1 MGLREWLIPQDKVFF
16 DLLEEESNNVADG
29 ALRLQEMIDNFD
41 RLEDRR
47 TELKTVEHNGDK
59 IVHVI
64 FEKTNTTF
72 VTPIDQDDITKL
84 ASLYDDVLDII
95 YAVANRIVLYELKQ
109 STPTMK
115 EFARLVRKSVD
126 EIHAAFFSMRSQDK
140 KEIDKRCIEVDT
152 LENEADVLLND
163 SVAHL
168 FKSNDMIQ
176 IMKLKEIYE
185 YLETITDRCEDEPGA
200 KGHSKKICLES
211 QVACSPR

>member
-1 MGLREWLIPQDKVFF
+1 MGLKEWLIPQDKIFF

-29 ALRLQEMIDNFD
+29 ARKLQEMIDNFD
-41 RLEDRR
+41 RLGDRR
-47 TELKTVEHNGDK
+47 AELKAIEHNGDQ

-64 FEKTNTTF
+64 YEKVNSTF

-109 STPTMK
+109 STPAMK
-115 EFARLVRKSVD
+115 ELVQLVRKSVD
-126 EIHAAFFSMRSQDK
+126 EIHAAFFSMRSRDR
-140 KEIDKRCIEVDT
+140 KEIDKRCIEIDT
-152 LENEADVLLND
+152 LENEADVVLND
-163 SVAHL
+163 NVAQL

-185 YLETITDRCEDEPGA
+185 HLETITDLCEDV
-200 KGHSKKICLES
+200 S
-211 QVACSPR
+211 QELRGILRRYT

>member
-1 MGLREWLIPQDKVFF
+1 MGLKEWLIPQDKVFF

-29 ALRLQEMIDNFD
+29 ALKLQEMIVSFD
-41 RLEDRR
+41 KLEDRR

-59 IVHVI
+59 IVHTI
-64 FEKTNTTF
+64 YEKTNTTF

-115 EFARLVRKSVD
+115 EFVRLVRKSVD
-126 EIHAAFFSMRSQDK
+126 EIQAAFFSMRSRDR

-152 LENEADVLLND
+152 LENDADVLLND
-163 SVAHL
+163 SVAQL

-185 YLETITDRCEDEPGA
+185 YLETITDRCEDV
-200 KGHSKKICLES
+200 S
-211 QVACSPR
+211 QHLRDIVRRYA

>member
-16 DLLEEESNNVADG
+16 DLLEQESNNVAEG

-47 TELKTVEHNGDK
+47 TELKTIEHNGDK
-59 IVHVI
+59 IVHAI

-115 EFARLVRKSVD
+115 ELAHLVRKSVD

-163 SVAHL
+163 SVAQL

-185 YLETITDRCEDEPGA
+185 YLETITDRCEDV
-200 KGHSKKICLES
+200 S
-211 QVACSPR
+211 QELRGIVRRYS